1 MAGET
6 QTSGEYIKH
15 HLTNLT
21 YGRLDSPVACPA
33 GNAQE
38 GGSAEESDAASSG
51 TQASSGMDS
60 THEFHPGWQFAQCS
74 EQAKAMGFNAI
85 NVDSM
90 GWSIGLGLI
99 LLLLFRAA
107 ASGAT
112 SGIPG
117 ALQNFVEMIIEF
129 IDDMVSSIFSHR
141 NPMIAPM
148 ALTIFTWVFAMNLM
162 DLLPVDW
169 LPAAAA
175 ASGIHFFKIVPTT
188 DPNITLGMAAAVFL
202 LIVFYSV
209 RQKGPGG
216 FLRELAFH
224 PFNHWIAIP
233 ANLILETVNLI
244 AKPVSLGLRLFGNMY
259 AGEVVFILIALL
271 FGAGAAFAL
280 VAGVLQWAWAVF
292 HVLIIT
298 LQAFIFSVL
307 TIVYM
312 AQAYDV
318 SEDH

>member
-1 MAGET
+1 MTTEQGIEDTTMAGET

-33 GNAQE
+33 AK
-38 GGSAEESDAASSG
+38 AEEGAAASV
-51 TQASSGMDS
+51 TETA
-60 THEFHPGWQFAQCS
+60 HEFHPGWQFAQCS

-129 IDDMVSSIFSHR
+129 IDDMVSSIFSHK
-141 NPMIAPM
+141 NAMIAPM

-169 LPAAAA
+169 LPAAAGA
-175 ASGIHFFKIVPTT
+175 AGLHFFKIVPST

-209 RQKGPGG
+209 RQKGIGG
-216 FLRELAFH
+216 FARELAFH

-233 ANLILETVNLI
+233 ANLILETVNLV